1 MKTIFGDPDC
11 SFIHCFQEKFYLK
24 EILRKLEEMKVL
36 LSIYVTEDIVRPRL
50 YNIFDVSIITEMHE
64 W

>member
-1 MKTIFGDPDC
+1 MKTIFGDPNC

-36 LSIYVTEDIVRPRL
+36 FSIYVTEDIVKPRL
-50 YNIFDVSIITEMHE
+50 CNIFDVSIITEMHE
-64 W
+64 